1 MEDSYIA
8 TSKFGWFA
16 LVFSKNMQALLKY
29 IKYTNQHQAVNV
41 FVNFRMVRSPHSPS
55 PLAYPVG

>member
-29 IKYTNQHQAVNV
+29 IKYTNQH
-41 FVNFRMVRSPHSPS
+41 
-55 PLAYPVG
+55 